1 LVFPGSSEY
10 LLNLKTQFLYLTY
23 PNDNHTSIQ
32 PPHVKMKFTLISSAL
47 FLATAAMASPD
58 GVDVNSIVSA
68 AEGIASTAVRGGE
81 SVGSDVADKATSIY
95 DAASTGGAAAVSSI
109 RSEASDLSTL
119 TGDAA
124 TIASSITSKA
134 GSIAS
139 EATSRAATW
148 ASAQTTLTNSA
159 GSATAT
165 ESTTLTS
172 VATGTSTDST
182 ASGSAA
188 ATTSGNGAF
197 ARPTAVGAAAA
208 GMAGVLGIMVA
219 L

>member
-1 LVFPGSSEY
+1 
-10 LLNLKTQFLYLTY
+10 
-23 PNDNHTSIQ
+23 
-32 PPHVKMKFTLISSAL
+32 MKFTLISSAL
-47 FLATAAMASPD
+47 FLATAAMAAPD
-58 GVDVNSIVSA
+58 GIDVNSIVSE
-68 AEGIASTAVRGGE
+68 AEGVASTAVNGGE
-81 SVGSDVADKATSIY
+81 SIGSDVADKATSIY
-95 DAASTGGAAAVSSI
+95 EAASTGGAAAVSSL
-109 RSEASDLSTL
+109 RSDASNLSTL

-124 TIASSITSKA
+124 SIASSITSEA

-172 VATGTSTDST
+172 QATGTSTGTSTDSSASSSASGT
-182 ASGSAA
+182 ASD
-188 ATTSGNGAF
+188 NGAF